1 MGFDDNPDDNLLTQS
16 AQIRA
21 QVEQAIPER
30 EVDFIKASKE
40 LGEMIDGTEDII
52 QLSKSIE
59 NHKNHGEQYIMYWNR
74 VPNVRFLEI
83 GDINELVCGA
93 ATEECDTACGG
104 ALCKLDGQDHCGTP
118 NYNFISGGEQTCQ
131 SSAFKMADDALK
143 HANGAQESLMLQKQ
157 KVDAALDETEPIRT
171 KAQDAHDKA
180 ADVHQQV

>member
-1 MGFDDNPDDNLLTQS
+1 M
-16 AQIRA
+16 
-21 QVEQAIPER
+21 
-30 EVDFIKASKE
+30 
-40 LGEMIDGTEDII
+40 
-52 QLSKSIE
+52 
-59 NHKNHGEQYIMYWNR
+59 
-74 VPNVRFLEI
+74 PNVRFLEI

-93 ATEECDTACGG
+93 ATEECDPACGG

-180 ADVHQQV
+180 ADVHQQVQHILIILYIFIVLYIL